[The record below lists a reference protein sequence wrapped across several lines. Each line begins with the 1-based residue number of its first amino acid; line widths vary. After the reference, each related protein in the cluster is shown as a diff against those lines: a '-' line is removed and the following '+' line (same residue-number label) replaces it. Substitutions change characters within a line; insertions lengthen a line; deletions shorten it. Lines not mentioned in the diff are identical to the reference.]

1 MKYIKEYNEHGGGI
15 SISDIENCFI
25 DIIDKDIYF
34 KVSSPRVNSL
44 GFGQLSTFDKVFSV
58 SINLNDRTQP
68 HGLNDMSDQKL
79 SEYGVR
85 YRAVIDGK
93 EITEMIIDGISK
105 CEGFLDLNLIR
116 VESRWVNAGEWLY
129 TKKKNLEKH
138 LSIISKHVTP
148 EEVESLRKHS
158 LSNIGSETGPGM
170 LERMYIKGYGKKLSD
185 NSINFD
191 TKLDMSEME
200 NDILSKGDRLRD
212 VDIYFSVKR

>member
-1 MKYIKEYNEHGGGI
+1 
-15 SISDIENCFI
+15 
-25 DIIDKDIYF
+25 
-34 KVSSPRVNSL
+34 
-44 GFGQLSTFDKVFSV
+44 
-58 SINLNDRTQP
+58 
-68 HGLNDMSDQKL
+68 MSDQKL

-138 LSIISKHVTP
+138 LAIVSKHITP

-158 LSNIGSETGPGM
+158 LSNIGSGTGPGM

-200 NDILSKGDRLRD
+200 NDILSKGDRIRE

>member
-1 MKYIKEYNEHGGGI
+1 MKYIKEYNEHDGGI

-25 DIIDKDIYF
+25 DIIDKDIHF
-34 KVSSPRVNSL
+34 KVSRPRLNS
-44 GFGQLSTFDKVFSV
+44 QQFSV
-58 SINLNDRTQP
+58 YINLNDRTQP

-105 CEGFLDLNLIR
+105 CEGFLDLNLLR

-129 TKKKNLEKH
+129 TKKKNLEHH

-170 LERMYIKGYGKKLSD
+170 LERMYIKGYGRKLSD

-200 NDILSKGDRLRD
+200 NDILSKGDRLREI
-212 VDIYFSVKR
+212 DIYFSVKR

>member
-25 DIIDKDIYF
+25 DIIDKDIHF
-34 KVSSPRVNSL
+34 KVSIPRVNSL
-44 GFGQLSTFDKVFSV
+44 GFGQLSTFDKVFLV
-58 SINLNDRTQP
+58 SINLNHRTQP
-68 HGLNDMSDQKL
+68 LQNLSDQSL
-79 SEYGVR
+79 SEYDVR

-105 CEGFLDLNLIR
+105 CEGFLDLDLIR

-138 LSIISKHVTP
+138 LAIVSKHITP
-148 EEVESLRKHS
+148 EEVEALRKHS
-158 LSNIGSETGPGM
+158 LSNIGSGTGPGM
-170 LERMYIKGYGKKLSD
+170 LDRFYIKGYEKKLSD
-185 NSINFD
+185 NSITFD

-200 NDILSKGDRLRD
+200 DDILSKGDRLRE

>member
-1 MKYIKEYNEHGGGI
+1 VKYIKEYNEHGGGI

-25 DIIDKDIYF
+25 DIIDKDIHF
-34 KVSSPRVNSL
+34 KVSRPRLNS
-44 GFGQLSTFDKVFSV
+44 QQFSV

-68 HGLNDMSDQKL
+68 EGL

-105 CEGFLDLNLIR
+105 CEGFLDLNLLR

-129 TKKKNLEKH
+129 TKKKNLEHH

-170 LERMYIKGYGKKLSD
+170 LERMYINGYGRKLSD

-200 NDILSKGDRLRD
+200 NDILSKGDRLRE
-212 VDIYFSVKR
+212 VDIYFSVKK

>member
-25 DIIDKDIYF
+25 DIIDKDIHF
-34 KVSSPRVNSL
+34 KVSRPRLNS
-44 GFGQLSTFDKVFSV
+44 QQFSV

-68 HGLNDMSDQKL
+68 HSFTGL

-105 CEGFLDLNLIR
+105 CEGFLDLNLLR

-129 TKKKNLEKH
+129 TKKKNLEHH

-170 LERMYIKGYGKKLSD
+170 LERMYINGYGRKLSD

-200 NDILSKGDRLRD
+200 NDILSKGDRLREI
-212 VDIYFSVKR
+212 DIYFSVKR